1 MEEIIISAIAL
12 AVSFFAAIFSIFT
25 HISTVKRDR
34 KQATLD
40 AYNLLQEQVFD
51 KIVLIPPSEMKEI
64 AKNSRSE
71 KYKEVSGYLA
81 RIEHFCVGV
90 NMKIYDFNTF
100 YELAHGFFDG
110 RVKNRLEPM
119 LESKQKSSDDY
130 YNNISKV
137 LSQMKARSESKK
149 H

>member
-25 HISTVKRDR
+25 HVSTVKRDR

-51 KIVLIPPSEMKEI
+51 KIVLIPPSEIKEI

-119 LESKQKSSDDY
+119 LESKQKSTDNY

-137 LSQMKARSESKK
+137 LSQMKARSKSKK
-149 H
+149 D

>member
-25 HISTVKRDR
+25 HVSTVKRDR

-51 KIVLIPPSEMKEI
+51 KIVLIPPSEIKEI

-71 KYKEVSGYLA
+71 KYKEVS
-81 RIEHFCVGV
+81 
-90 NMKIYDFNTF
+90 
-100 YELAHGFFDG
+100 
-110 RVKNRLEPM
+110 
-119 LESKQKSSDDY
+119 
-130 YNNISKV
+130 
-137 LSQMKARSESKK
+137 
-149 H
+149 